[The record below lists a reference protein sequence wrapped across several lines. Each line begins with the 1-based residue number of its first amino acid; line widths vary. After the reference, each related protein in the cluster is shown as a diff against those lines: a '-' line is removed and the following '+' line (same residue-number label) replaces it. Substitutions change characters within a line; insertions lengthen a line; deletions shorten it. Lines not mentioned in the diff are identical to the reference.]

1 MKAYARDGREILV
14 GHKYLFAETRGD
26 IVRVVTAIV
35 DEKSVRIADGWSS
48 SRWACNALYEV
59 F

>member
-1 MKAYARDGREILV
+1 MKAYARNGQEILV

-35 DEKSVRIADGWSS
+35 DEKSVRIADGFGS